1 MTLAAAFLD
10 DWSALIKEIF
20 KRSQLEEC
28 LQICVDDDEQRR
40 CIVHYDTPSLYGI
53 VKRALFQLFNANIT
67 ELDRRAMT

>member
-10 DWSALIKEIF
+10 DWSALINEIF

-40 CIVHYDTPSLYGI
+40 CIVHYDTPS
-53 VKRALFQLFNANIT
+53 
-67 ELDRRAMT
+67 